1 MLECRLAGLDEVGKL
16 ESPLER
22 TGRDAAM
29 QIIALILVFGALAG
43 DGELILLGN
52 DLDIVRSETGDG
64 QCDAIAVLA
73 VPHDDEALQ
82 YCRTHQNVDLV
93 FTDVQMP
100 GSMDGIA
107 LVAQLRELNP
117 FLPIILTSGALTED
131 EVAGIP
137 FIRKPYDLASAQR
150 LVCSTL
156 MVKPRGEQ

>member
-1 MLECRLAGLDEVGKL
+1 MVRLDPEEDVW
-16 ESPLER
+16 P
-22 TGRDAAM
+22 
-29 QIIALILVFGALAG
+29 IFILVVEDEPLVR
-43 DGELILLGN
+43 ILLADHLREAGFT
-52 DLDIVRSETGDG
+52 VAE
-64 QCDAIAVLA
+64 AVNA
-73 VPHDDEALQ
+73 DEAFQ
-82 YCRTHQNVDLV
+82 HCRTHQNLDLV